1 MDYIECIKNVET
13 LLFIE
18 PKNGSKTV
26 FMRALKLIT
35 FKTAKV

>member
-18 PKNGSKTV
+18 HQKTEV
-26 FMRALKLIT
+26 KLLFMRARLL
-35 FKTAKV
+35 